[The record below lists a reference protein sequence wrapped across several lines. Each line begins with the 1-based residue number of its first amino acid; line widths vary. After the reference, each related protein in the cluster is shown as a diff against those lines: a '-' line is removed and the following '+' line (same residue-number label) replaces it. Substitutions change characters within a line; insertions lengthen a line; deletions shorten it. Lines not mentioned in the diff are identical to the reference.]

1 VINGY
6 FYKILF
12 TKYIKITMIPE
23 EKFSN
28 EIWWVLQEIKKERL
42 YSPDGDKN
50 KIDFSI
56 RTSSHT
62 DDNTPPAETQRKL
75 LIKLVEWKAIELRQ
89 NLVEILDEVRNKISK
104 MPSSDANPI
113 IELPEPTKP
122 PTKYVITIMQSRFN
136 EIYDRYSQPTSPKIS
151 NNIKP
156 PSKPAIRK
164 LLNELVKSRKFGKTE
179 VAFLKF
185 LAKDFEPKTIIQI
198 GNDISSKACKQLK
211 SRIQKR
217 IKNTGFQVETI
228 RADKWGGQAQYQLK
242 YLTQTGNQN

>member
-1 VINGY
+1 
-6 FYKILF
+6 
-12 TKYIKITMIPE
+12 MIPE

-113 IELPEPTKP
+113 IELPEPTKARARP
-122 PTKYVITIMQSRFN
+122 VLTSSINLLSALSLFSRSIFSWSIGISKCSVLYPKYPIHSG
-136 EIYDRYSQPTSPKIS
+136 QP
-151 NNIKP
+151 
-156 PSKPAIRK
+156 
-164 LLNELVKSRKFGKTE
+164 KS
-179 VAFLKF
+179 
-185 LAKDFEPKTIIQI
+185 
-198 GNDISSKACKQLK
+198 S
-211 SRIQKR
+211 
-217 IKNTGFQVETI
+217 
-228 RADKWGGQAQYQLK
+228 
-242 YLTQTGNQN
+242 